1 MHVLRN
7 AYYVLAKATR
17 SKHDGGARHRD
28 FNKKNGPANILRI
41 YEAND
46 LWQA

>member
-1 MHVLRN
+1 MCSQKQH
-7 AYYVLAKATR
+7 
-17 SKHDGGARHRD
+17 GA
-28 FNKKNGPANILRI
+28 NMMGAPVIKILTKNGPANILRI